1 MVNSSEQLHRERFS
15 YRPRK
20 SMFSWQRFL
29 PTLTRI
35 AVWGL
40 LFGLL
45 ALLSSFFT
53 LLFLTFVFT
62 YLQASIVDW
71 LLRYAPKRR
80 TSLVIL
86 VSSLFLSI
94 VIALGVFIAP
104 KVYQQAAGFAQGFSV
119 YMQRID
125 KEILNIAIR
134 YPVLQEALPEVL
146 GSAVQQE
153 QAAHPPEG
161 EHVVPAETVGPPA
174 PPKAFKDTPSGV
186 ILGMIAGTGNAADGR
201 ELARVALDQLANISR
216 QAITMLTTF
225 LLAFLFSFLIVLDM
239 PHLTASVRDLE
250 NTRLRFIYVEVADN
264 IRQFGRVLGQ
274 TMQAQFFIACV
285 NTVLTAIGLSL
296 LGMSEQMAF
305 LSVIVFVCSF
315 IPVAGVFISSIP
327 ICLIALNTGGVHL
340 VLLSILMII
349 FIHLVE
355 GYLLNPLIYGAR
367 LRINPVIVLII
378 LTVGGKLFHVWGLI
392 LGVPV
397 STYIFGYAIR
407 YDNNNLPPRLRR
419 QHARKRLTQST
430 YAPEAPAP
438 DSNVQG

>member
-1 MVNSSEQLHRERFS
+1 MVNSSEQPYRERFPDH
-15 YRPRK
+15 PRK
-20 SMFSWQRFL
+20 PVFSWQRFV
-29 PTLTRI
+29 PTFTRI

-71 LLRYAPKRR
+71 LLKYAPKRR
-80 TSLVIL
+80 TSLVVL

-125 KEILNIAIR
+125 KEILNIAAR

-146 GSAVQQE
+146 SSAAQHE
-153 QAAHPPEG
+153 HPMSPLEG
-161 EHVVPAETVGPPA
+161 EDLLAETVGPPV

-239 PHLTASVRDLE
+239 PHLAASVRDLE

-285 NTVLTAIGLSL
+285 NTVLTAVGLSV

-378 LTVGGKLFHVWGLI
+378 LTVGGKLFHIWGLI

-407 YDNNNLPPRLRR
+407 YDNNTLPPRLRR
-419 QHARKRLTQST
+419 RHVRKRLIQPT
-430 YAPEAPAP
+430 YAPVVPGP
-438 DSNVQG
+438 DSKGQG

>member
-1 MVNSSEQLHRERFS
+1 MTNSSMQLSRVRLP
-15 YRPRK
+15 YRSRRN
-20 SMFSWQRFL
+20 SFSWQQIL
-29 PTLTRI
+29 PILTRI

-40 LFGLL
+40 FFGLL

-62 YLQASIVDW
+62 YLQSSIVDW

-86 VSSLFLSI
+86 ISSLFLSI

-125 KEILNIAIR
+125 KEILNIAVR

-146 GSAVQQE
+146 GSAAQQE
-153 QAAHPPEG
+153 HTTEG
-161 EHVVPAETVGPPA
+161 HDLGPVVGPPA
-174 PPKAFKDTPSGV
+174 PPKAFKDTPSGI
-186 ILGMIAGTGNAADGR
+186 ILGMVAGTGNAADGR

-239 PHLTASVRDLE
+239 PYLAASVRDLE

-264 IRQFGRVLGQ
+264 IKQFGRVLGQ

-285 NTVLTAIGLSL
+285 NMILTAIGLSI

-305 LSVIVFVCSF
+305 LSVIVFLCSF

-349 FIHLVE
+349 FVHLVE
-355 GYLLNPLIYGAR
+355 GYALNPLIYGAR

-378 LTVGGKLFHVWGLI
+378 LTVGGKLFHIWGLI

-407 YDNNNLPPRLRR
+407 YDNNNLPPRLR
-419 QHARKRLTQST
+419 HKHERKRKRFIQPA
-430 YAPEAPAP
+430 YAPEVPVP
-438 DSNVQG
+438 DSDARG

>member
-1 MVNSSEQLHRERFS
+1 MANSSEQLHRERFP
-15 YRPRK
+15 YRLRK
-20 SMFSWQRFL
+20 PTFSWERLL

-40 LFGLL
+40 FFGLL

-62 YLQASIVDW
+62 YLQSSIVDW
-71 LLRYAPKRR
+71 LLRYAPRRR

-86 VSSLFLSI
+86 VSSLFLSV

-125 KEILNIAIR
+125 KEILNIAAR
-134 YPVLQEALPEVL
+134 YPVLQEAIPEVL
-146 GSAVQQE
+146 GATQLE
-153 QAAHPPEG
+153 PPPLESN
-161 EHVVPAETVGPPA
+161 ELNPEAVGPPA
-174 PPKAFKDTPSGV
+174 PPRAFKDTPSGV
-186 ILGMIAGTGNAADGR
+186 LLGMLAGTGNAADGR

-216 QAITMLTTF
+216 LAITMLTTF

-239 PHLTASVRDLE
+239 PHLAASVRDLE

-264 IRQFGRVLGQ
+264 IKQFGRVLGQ

-285 NTVLTAIGLSL
+285 NTLLTAIGLSIF
-296 LGMSEQMAF
+296 GMSEQMAF

-327 ICLIALNTGGVHL
+327 ICLIALNTGGGHL
-340 VLLSILMII
+340 LMLVILMII

-355 GYLLNPLIYGAR
+355 GYALNPLIYGAR

-378 LTVGGKLFHVWGLI
+378 LTVGGKLFHIWGLI

-419 QHARKRLTQST
+419 KHERKRLTQPT
-430 YAPEAPAP
+430 YVPESPAL
-438 DSNVQG
+438 DSDARG

>member
-1 MVNSSEQLHRERFS
+1 MVNSSDQLYRERFP

-20 SMFSWQRFL
+20 PVFSWQRVL

-62 YLQASIVDW
+62 YLQSSIVDW

-80 TSLVIL
+80 TSLVVL

-125 KEILNIAIR
+125 KEILNIAAR

-146 GSAVQQE
+146 GTAALQE
-153 QAAHPPEG
+153 QAIQPHGETLAPE
-161 EHVVPAETVGPPA
+161 TIGPPA

-201 ELARVALDQLANISR
+201 ELARVFLDQLANISR

-239 PHLTASVRDLE
+239 PHLAASVRDLE

-264 IRQFGRVLGQ
+264 IKQFGRVLGQ

-285 NTVLTAIGLSL
+285 NTVLTAVGLSV

-327 ICLIALNTGGVHL
+327 ICLIALNTGGVNL
-340 VLLSILMII
+340 VLLSILMIV

-378 LTVGGKLFHVWGLI
+378 LTVGGKLFHIWGLI
-392 LGVPV
+392 LGVPI

-407 YDNNNLPPRLRR
+407 YDNNTLPPRLRR
-419 QHARKRLTQST
+419 RHHRKRITQPT
-430 YAPEAPAP
+430 YAPIKPVL
-438 DSNVQG
+438 DSNERD

>member
-1 MVNSSEQLHRERFS
+1 MSTSSDQLYSERYP

-20 SMFSWQRFL
+20 RIFSWDRAL
-29 PTLTRI
+29 PTLARI

-40 LFGLL
+40 FFGLL

-62 YLQASIVDW
+62 YLQSSIVDW
-71 LLRYAPKRR
+71 LLRFAPKRR

-86 VSSLFLSI
+86 VSGLFLSI

-104 KVYQQAAGFAQGFSV
+104 KVYQQAAGFAQGFSL

-125 KEILNIAIR
+125 KEILNIAAR

-146 GSAVQQE
+146 GAAQQE
-153 QAAHPPEG
+153 HAAPESASDLA
-161 EHVVPAETVGPPA
+161 PETMGPPA

-186 ILGMIAGTGNAADGR
+186 LLGMLAGTGNAADGR
-201 ELARVALDQLANISR
+201 ELARVVLDQLANISR

-239 PHLTASVRDLE
+239 PHLAAGVRDLE

-264 IRQFGRVLGQ
+264 IKQFGRVLGQ

-285 NTVLTAIGLSL
+285 NTLLTAVGLSV

-305 LSVIVFVCSF
+305 LSVIVLVCSF

-327 ICLIALNTGGVHL
+327 ICLIALSNGGTHL
-340 VLLSILMII
+340 LLMSILMII
-349 FIHLVE
+349 FIHLIE
-355 GYLLNPLIYGAR
+355 GYILNPLIYGAR

-378 LTVGGKLFHVWGLI
+378 LTIGGKLFHIWGLI
-392 LGVPV
+392 LGVPIC
-397 STYIFGYAIR
+397 TYIFGYAIR

-419 QHARKRLTQST
+419 KHERKRLTQPT
-430 YAPEAPAP
+430 YAPEVP
-438 DSNVQG
+438 VQD

>member
-1 MVNSSEQLHRERFS
+1 MSNSSEQLSSARYP
-15 YRPRK
+15 YRVRK
-20 SMFSWQRFL
+20 PIFSWDRFL
-29 PTLTRI
+29 PTLARV

-40 LFGLL
+40 FFGLL

-62 YLQASIVDW
+62 YLQSSVVDW

-80 TSLVIL
+80 TSLVVL
-86 VSSLFLSI
+86 VSGLFLSI

-125 KEILNIAIR
+125 KELLTIAAR

-146 GSAVQQE
+146 GPQNQDHS
-153 QAAHPPEG
+153 
-161 EHVVPAETVGPPA
+161 PAENNSLEPDTVGPPA
-174 PPKAFKDTPSGV
+174 PVRAFKDTPSGV
-186 ILGMIAGTGNAADGR
+186 LLGMLAGTGNAADGR
-201 ELARVALDQLANISR
+201 ELAKVVLDQLANISR

-239 PHLTASVRDLE
+239 PHLAAGVRDLE

-264 IRQFGRVLGQ
+264 IKQFGRVLGQ

-285 NTVLTAIGLSL
+285 NTVLTAVGLAV
-296 LGMSEQMAF
+296 LGMNEQMAF

-327 ICLIALNTGGVHL
+327 ICLIALNTGGTHL
-340 VLLSILMII
+340 LLLSILMII

-355 GYLLNPLIYGAR
+355 GYVLNPLIYGAR

-378 LTVGGKLFHVWGLI
+378 LTVGGKLFHIWGLI
-392 LGVPV
+392 LGVPIC
-397 STYIFGYAIR
+397 TYIFGYAIR
-407 YDNNNLPPRLRR
+407 YDNSNLPPRLRR
-419 QHARKRLTQST
+419 KHERKRLTQST
-430 YAPEAPAP
+430 YAPEAPEP
-438 DSNVQG
+438 DSKALS

>member
-1 MVNSSEQLHRERFS
+1 MMNSSEQLYRERFP

-20 SMFSWQRFL
+20 PVFSWQRFL

-62 YLQASIVDW
+62 YLQSSIVDW
-71 LLRYAPKRR
+71 LLRYIPKRR
-80 TSLVIL
+80 TSLVVL

-125 KEILNIAIR
+125 KEILNIAAR

-146 GSAVQQE
+146 GSASQQE
-153 QAAHPPEG
+153 HPMSPIEG
-161 EHVVPAETVGPPA
+161 EELLPETVGPPA

-201 ELARVALDQLANISR
+201 ELARVVLDQLANISR

-239 PHLTASVRDLE
+239 PHLAASVRDLE

-285 NTVLTAIGLSL
+285 NTVLTAVGLSV

-327 ICLIALNTGGVHL
+327 ICLIALNTGGAHL

-378 LTVGGKLFHVWGLI
+378 LTVGGKLFHIWGLV

-407 YDNNNLPPRLRR
+407 YDNNALPPRLRR
-419 QHARKRLTQST
+419 RHARKRLTQPT
-430 YAPEAPAP
+430 YAPVVPVP
-438 DSNVQG
+438 DSTV

>member
-1 MVNSSEQLHRERFS
+1 MANSSEQLYRERFP
-15 YRPRK
+15 YRARK
-20 SMFSWQRFL
+20 PNFSWERLL
-29 PTLTRI
+29 PTLARI

-40 LFGLL
+40 FFGLL

-62 YLQASIVDW
+62 YLQSSIVDW

-86 VSSLFLSI
+86 VSGLFLSI

-104 KVYQQAAGFAQGFSV
+104 KVYQQAAGFAQGFSL

-125 KEILNIAIR
+125 KEILNIAVR

-146 GSAVQQE
+146 GPQNHE
-153 QAAHPPEG
+153 
-161 EHVVPAETVGPPA
+161 PAPVIEDTLNSETVGPPA

-186 ILGMIAGTGNAADGR
+186 ILGMLAGTGNAADGR

-239 PHLTASVRDLE
+239 PHLAASVRDLE

-264 IRQFGRVLGQ
+264 IKQFGRVLGQ

-285 NTVLTAIGLSL
+285 NTVLTAVGLSV

-315 IPVAGVFISSIP
+315 IPVAGVFISSVP
-327 ICLIALNTGGVHL
+327 ICLIALNNGGAHL
-340 VLLSILMII
+340 LLLSILMII
-349 FIHLVE
+349 FIHFIE
-355 GYLLNPLIYGAR
+355 GYILNPLIYGAR

-378 LTVGGKLFHVWGLI
+378 LTVGGKLFHIWGLI

-419 QHARKRLTQST
+419 KHDRKRLTQST
-430 YAPEAPAP
+430 YAPESLAQ
-438 DSNVQG
+438 DSNAPS

>member
-1 MVNSSEQLHRERFS
+1 MATSSEQLYRERFP
-15 YRPRK
+15 YRLRK
-20 SMFSWQRFL
+20 PTLSWERFL

-35 AVWGL
+35 AVWGIF
-40 LFGLL
+40 FGLL

-62 YLQASIVDW
+62 YLQSSIVDW
-71 LLRYAPKRR
+71 LLRFAPKRR

-86 VSSLFLSI
+86 VSSLFLST

-125 KEILNIAIR
+125 KEILNIAAR

-146 GSAVQQE
+146 GSAQQE
-153 QAAHPPEG
+153 HIPLVTDDPFT
-161 EHVVPAETVGPPA
+161 PETVGPPA
-174 PPKAFKDTPSGV
+174 PPRAFKDTPSGV
-186 ILGMIAGTGNAADGR
+186 ILGMLAGTGNAADGR

-239 PHLTASVRDLE
+239 PHLAASVRDLE

-264 IRQFGRVLGQ
+264 IKQFGRVLGQ

-285 NTVLTAIGLSL
+285 NTLLTAIGLSI
-296 LGMSEQMAF
+296 LGMNEQMAF

-327 ICLIALNTGGVHL
+327 ICLIALNTGGTHL
-340 VLLSILMII
+340 VMLSILMII

-355 GYLLNPLIYGAR
+355 GYALNPLIYGAR

-378 LTVGGKLFHVWGLI
+378 LTVGGKLFHIWGLI

-419 QHARKRLTQST
+419 KHERKRLTQPT
-430 YAPEAPAP
+430 YAPEFPVP
-438 DSNVQG
+438 DSDGRG

>member
-1 MVNSSEQLHRERFS
+1 MANSFEQLYRERFP
-15 YRPRK
+15 YQARK
-20 SMFSWQRFL
+20 PTFSWERML
-29 PTLTRI
+29 PTLTRV

-40 LFGLL
+40 FFSLL

-53 LLFLTFVFT
+53 LLFLTFVFA
-62 YLQASIVDW
+62 YLQSSIVDW

-94 VIALGVFIAP
+94 VIGLGVFIAP
-104 KVYQQAAGFAQGFSV
+104 KVYQQAAGFAQGFSL

-125 KEILNIAIR
+125 KEILNIAAR

-146 GSAVQQE
+146 GHQI
-153 QAAHPPEG
+153 PEH
-161 EHVVPAETVGPPA
+161 EPALEVGSETIGPPA

-186 ILGMIAGTGNAADGR
+186 ILGMLAGTGNAADGR
-201 ELARVALDQLANISR
+201 ELARVVLDQLANISR

-239 PHLTASVRDLE
+239 PHLAASVRDLE

-264 IRQFGRVLGQ
+264 IKQFGRVLGQ

-285 NTVLTAIGLSL
+285 NTVLTAIGLSI

-315 IPVAGVFISSIP
+315 IPVAGVFISSVP
-327 ICLIALNTGGVHL
+327 ICLIALNNGGAHL
-340 VLLSILMII
+340 LLLSILMII
-349 FIHLVE
+349 FIHFIE
-355 GYLLNPLIYGAR
+355 GYVLNPLIYGAR

-378 LTVGGKLFHVWGLI
+378 LTVGGKLFHIWGLV

-407 YDNNNLPPRLRR
+407 YDNNNLPPRLR
-419 QHARKRLTQST
+419 HKHDRKRLTQ
-430 YAPEAPAP
+430 PAYVQESP
-438 DSNVQG
+438 VQDSNGSS